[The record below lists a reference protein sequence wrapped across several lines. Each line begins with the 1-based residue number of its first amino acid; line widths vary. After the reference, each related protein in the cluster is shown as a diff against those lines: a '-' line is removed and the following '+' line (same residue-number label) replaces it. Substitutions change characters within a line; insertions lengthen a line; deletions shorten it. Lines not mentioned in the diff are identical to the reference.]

1 MQELAWSDALLTG
14 IDVIDRQH
22 RGLVDMINAT
32 AARLEDQ
39 SELSAE
45 EVRSLVGFLKD
56 YTEVHFSTEEAL
68 MSLCGLSPA
77 YAQAHHHNHD
87 RFLALVGDMADEL
100 GDDAVPDGRQL
111 LAFLGDWLI
120 RHIRGEDQGLAR
132 RLRDARQA
140 TDAALST
147 AQSSAR
153 AQAAPAAPL
162 MFADALAQG
171 SAALHASEAD
181 VLAFISG
188 DRSAALVV
196 ALDAALLP
204 GEVIQANAAA
214 EAYFGAEAGAL
225 GGRPGTSLFSD
236 AQVQRLPVV
245 MSEVLMH
252 GSFEGVLECVGA
264 DGKPGAA
271 AARVTH
277 LVLNG
282 RIVILVLLSA
292 AQREVAG
299 KRAAVPEDAGRTAL
313 SRHPLFMC
321 LTPDE
326 MTALEQQARLVRLDK
341 SQQLFA
347 NGTDPAGLYIVISGQ
362 VGVFAA
368 NERGDEKVLDIMVA
382 PQIVGEVEVLARRAS
397 PATARSLSSSTLL
410 MIPADALRALQSS
423 SPAFAVA
430 VTAHLGRR
438 MHERVREIAALTL
451 HTAMER
457 TIDFLLAH
465 GTDNGDGGVDTVLPA
480 QKGIIAS
487 YLNINGATLSRNFQQ
502 LSDCGLISVS
512 RRFVTIPDREALL
525 RFRQQ

>member
-1 MQELAWSDALLTG
+1 MEELAWSDALLTG

-32 AARLEDQ
+32 AARLADQ

-45 EVRSLVGFLKD
+45 EVRSLVGFLKE

-68 MSLCGLSPA
+68 MSLCGLPPG

-147 AQSSAR
+147 ARSSAR
-153 AQAAPAAPL
+153 SVRAPAAPL
-162 MFADALAQG
+162 LFADALAQG

-181 VLAFISG
+181 VFGFIAQ
-188 DRSAALVV
+188 DRAAALVV
-196 ALDAALLP
+196 ALDASLLP
-204 GEVIQANAAA
+204 GEVIQANAVA
-214 EAYFGAEAGAL
+214 EALFGVKEGGL
-225 GGRPGTSLFSD
+225 GGRPCTALFSD

-252 GSFEGVLECVGA
+252 GSFEGVLECAGT
-264 DGKPGAA
+264 DGKPVPA

-282 RIVILVLLSA
+282 RIVILVLLSEMPHA
-292 AQREVAG
+292 ASDTRTA
-299 KRAAVPEDAGRTAL
+299 PSEDAGRTVL
-313 SRHPLFMC
+313 SRHPLFRC
-321 LTPDE
+321 LSLGE
-326 MTALEQQARLVRLDK
+326 MARLEQRACLVRFDK
-341 SQQLFA
+341 SQTLFEM
-347 NGTDPAGLYIVISGQ
+347 GTMPAGLYVVVSGQ
-362 VGVFAA
+362 VGVFAS
-368 NERGDEKVLDIMVA
+368 NERGDEKVLDILVA
-382 PQIVGEVEVLARRAS
+382 SEIVGEVEVFSSQAS

-410 MIPADALRALQSS
+410 MIPAGALRKLQTA
-423 SPAFAVA
+423 SPAFAA
-430 VTAHLGRR
+430 AITAHLGRR
-438 MHERVREIAALTL
+438 MHERAREIAALTL

-457 TIDFLLAH
+457 TIAFLLEH
-465 GTDNGDGGVDTVLPA
+465 GTDNGQGGVDAVLPA
-480 QKGIIAS
+480 QKGVIAS

-502 LSDCGLISVS
+502 LSDAGLISVS
-512 RRFVTIPDREALL
+512 RRLVTIPDREALL
-525 RFRQQ
+525 RFSRQ

>member
-1 MQELAWSDALLTG
+1 MEALAWSDALLTG

-39 SELSAE
+39 SELSAD
-45 EVRSLVGFLKD
+45 EVRLLVGFLKD

-68 MSLCGLSPA
+68 MSLCGLPPG
-77 YAQAHHHNHD
+77 YAQAHHHNHE
-87 RFLALVGDMADEL
+87 RFLGLVSDMADEL

-111 LAFLGDWLI
+111 LAFLGEWLI

-140 TDAALST
+140 TDAALSA

-153 AQAAPAAPL
+153 AVATPAAPL
-162 MFADALAQG
+162 LFADALVRG

-181 VLAFISG
+181 VLGLISS
-188 DRSAALVV
+188 DRAAALVI
-196 ALDAALLP
+196 ALDGALLP

-214 EAYFGAEAGAL
+214 ESFFGAEAGAL
-225 GGRPGTSLFSD
+225 GGRAGAGLFTD
-236 AQVQRLPVV
+236 AEVQRLPVV

-252 GSFEGVLECVGA
+252 GSFEGVVECLSA
-264 DGKPGAA
+264 AGKPRPAA
-271 AARVTH
+271 VRVTH

-282 RIVILVLLSA
+282 RIVILVLLSEVLRKA
-292 AQREVAG
+292 AGARPAVAEDMG
-299 KRAAVPEDAGRTAL
+299 KTAL
-313 SRHPLFMC
+313 SRQPLFMC

-326 MTALEQQARLVRLDK
+326 MTALEQQTRLVRLEK
-341 SQQLFA
+341 AQPLFA
-347 NGTDPAGLYIVISGQ
+347 KGSEPDGLYIVISGQ
-362 VGVFAA
+362 LGVFAA
-368 NERGDEKVLDIMVA
+368 NARGDEKVLDIMVA

-423 SPAFAVA
+423 SPTFATA

-457 TIDFLLAH
+457 TIDFLLTH
-465 GTDNGDGGVDTVLPA
+465 GTDNGAGGVDTVLPA

-502 LSDCGLISVS
+502 LTDSGLISVS

-525 RFRQQ
+525 RFRGA

>member
-1 MQELAWSDALLTG
+1 MEALAWSDALLTG

-32 AARLEDQ
+32 AARLEDHA
-39 SELSAE
+39 ELSAD
-45 EVRSLVGFLKD
+45 EVRLLVGFLKD

-68 MSLCGLSPA
+68 MSLCGLPPA
-77 YAQAHHHNHD
+77 YAQAHHHNHE
-87 RFLALVGDMADEL
+87 RFLGLVSDMADEL

-111 LAFLGDWLI
+111 LVFLGEWLI

-140 TDAALST
+140 TDTALSA

-153 AQAAPAAPL
+153 AVAAPAAPL
-162 MFADALAQG
+162 MFADALVRG

-181 VLAFISG
+181 VLGLITG
-188 DRSAALVV
+188 DRAAALVV
-196 ALDAALLP
+196 ALDGALLP

-214 EAYFGAEAGAL
+214 EAYFGAAAGAL
-225 GGRPGTSLFSD
+225 GGRPGAGLFSA

-264 DGKPGAA
+264 GAKPRSA

-277 LVLNG
+277 LVLDG
-282 RIVILVLLSA
+282 RIVILLLLS
-292 AQREVAG
+292 ETP
-299 KRAAVPEDAGRTAL
+299 RAAVGGPAAVGEDAGRTAL

-321 LTPDE
+321 LTPGE
-326 MTALEQQARLVRLDK
+326 MAVLEQQTSLIRLEKAQLLFDK
-341 SQQLFA
+341 GSE
-347 NGTDPAGLYIVISGQ
+347 PAGLYVVISGQ
-362 VGVFAA
+362 VGVFAS
-368 NERGDEKVLDIMVA
+368 NERGEEKALDILVA
-382 PQIVGEVEVLARRAS
+382 ADVVGEVEVLARQAAPAS
-397 PATARSLSSSTLL
+397 ARSLSVSTLL
-410 MIPADALRALQSS
+410 MIPADALRALQTA
-423 SPAFAVA
+423 SPAFAAA

-451 HTAMER
+451 HSAMER

-465 GTDNGDGGVDTVLPA
+465 GTDNGSGGVDAVLPA

-502 LSDCGLISVS
+502 LSDSGLISVS

-525 RFRQQ
+525 RFAKS